1 MTGLAITVENVSVRF
16 RPFVERKPTL
26 RKAIAAGGVRERA
39 EITALNGV
47 SFDVQKGEAFGVIG
61 PNGAG
66 KSTLMR
72 VLAGTLRPDGGRALT
87 FGRTSTL
94 LQLGVGFNSELS
106 GSRNIYLG
114 GLAAGMRKRDIDDS
128 YDDIVDYAE
137 LWSAID
143 RPVKTYSSGMFARL
157 AFSVGM
163 HLNPDILLLDE
174 VMSVGDE
181 AFRQK
186 SEQAMKDLLERA
198 GTIVFV
204 SHNLDKL
211 AEFCDRAMWLDS
223 GLVQEIGPSEGVVD
237 AYRSRVK
244 SGGSDEKR
252 AS

>member
-1 MTGLAITVENVSVRF
+1 MSGLAITVENVSVRF